1 MGKFESG
8 RDFTGFMPTFSN
20 LYKKAMKADDA
31 FYFRKHDA
39 EGDDM
44 ILPGSNC
51 TKLFEPLPTYDKKE
65 CEIVIPGS
73 NGSPNNASI
82 VFGRDRHTR
91 EAWDGYGGKGCT
103 SSGMIDIVVG
113 RGGPAMGGS
122 VLDTESRHQKIIG
135 PNFFADAARIYLSQR
150 ADIDKYFALPCD
162 DNGSDLLGGGVRSSQ
177 NRSAIGI
184 KADAV
189 RIIGRE
195 GVRIFSNPRT
205 KSNNPKEYNS
215 RGGEIQSDGADRG
228 IHLIANGEVGSFD
241 SWNPEIPST
250 EPFIKRNKVQPL
262 VKGDN
267 LRYAMNELL
276 NMLITQA
283 DAIQTFINAQ
293 MRYNASLAFHT
304 HEVVGALPAMTTP
317 SIPGVTEWASNTAF
331 QQVANAALAMETFKK
346 NIVVDYRTQF
356 FSDGSPFCFL
366 SRYNRTN

>member
-1 MGKFESG
+1 MSNFELG
-8 RDFTGFMPTFSN
+8 RDFTGFLPTYSSV
-20 LYKKAMKADDA
+20 YKTVLAADEA
-31 FYFRKHDA
+31 FYNRKRDA
-39 EGDDM
+39 EGDGM

-65 CEIVIPGS
+65 CEIVIPGP

-91 EAWDGYGGKGCT
+91 EAWDSYGGRGCT

-113 RGGPAMGGS
+113 RGGPAMRGS

-228 IHLIANGEVGSFD
+228 IHLIANGEVGFHEPL
-241 SWNPEIPST
+241 NPKLFTAPV
-250 EPFIKRNKVQPL
+250 FIKFNRVQPL

-267 LRYAMNELL
+267 LRFAMNELL
-276 NMLITQA
+276 EMLVDQAEALQNFISAQLQFNAVLAYHQHPITPA
-283 DAIQTFINAQ
+283 
-293 MRYNASLAFHT
+293 LAT
-304 HEVVGALPAMTTP
+304 VSPEII
-317 SIPGVTEWASNTAF
+317 SQWASDTAWE
-331 QQVANAALAMETFKK
+331 QVINGYMALDNFKK